1 MTFFTIFSIAT
12 QSLKGEESFLGIR
25 CPAAL
30 LRGTS
35 HFGFVKDLE
44 FLTTSDFDI
53 RIWGVNMDK
62 IVIRG
67 GERLIGEA
75 EVSGSKNAT
84 LPIFASCL
92 LSKGDNRFFNV
103 PDLRDVRTIIKVL
116 KNLGVKVSEE
126 GGVYRINATDVSN
139 GEAPYDLVKTM
150 RASIL
155 VLGPLVARMRKAI
168 VSLPGGC
175 AIGARPINLHLM
187 GLEAMGAKI
196 ELSHGYIEAKA
207 DVLKGANISFDTV
220 TVTGTENL
228 MMAAALAKG
237 KTSLQNAATEP
248 EVVDLANVLNKMGAK
263 INGAGTS
270 VIEIEGVEALHA
282 VEHRVIPDRI
292 EAGTLMVAAGL
303 TRGNIKILHCPLPE
317 MEMVVHKLRESGME
331 IESEGDGVRAVGTKR
346 IRSVD
351 VKTQPYP
358 GFPTDMQAQF
368 MVLMSLARGLSVI
381 SETIFENRFIH
392 VSELRRMG
400 ADIRIQGDSA
410 IIQGVESLS
419 GAPVMATD
427 LRASASLILAG
438 LASEGVTE
446 VSRVYHLDRGYEG
459 LDKKL
464 AKLGANIKRVQEGD

>member
-1 MTFFTIFSIAT
+1 
-12 QSLKGEESFLGIR
+12 
-25 CPAAL
+25 
-30 LRGTS
+30 
-35 HFGFVKDLE
+35 
-44 FLTTSDFDI
+44 
-53 RIWGVNMDK
+53 MDR

-67 GERLIGEA
+67 GERLIGEV
-75 EVSGSKNAT
+75 EVSGSKNST
-84 LPIFASCL
+84 LPIFVSCL
-92 LSKGDNRFFNV
+92 LSEGENVFSNV
-103 PDLRDVRTIIKVL
+103 PNLRDVQTIIKVL
-116 KNLGVKVSEE
+116 RNLGVKVSQED
-126 GGVYRINATDVSN
+126 GVYRIDATEVSSD
-139 GEAPYDLVKTM
+139 EAPYDLVKTM

-155 VLGPLVARMRKAI
+155 VLGPLVARRKRAT

-187 GLEAMGAKI
+187 GLEVMGAKI
-196 ELSHGYIEAKA
+196 DLRHGYIEAKT
-207 DVLKGANISFDTV
+207 DGLKGAILSFDTV

-237 KTSLQNAATEP
+237 KTVLQNAAMEP
-248 EVVDLANVLNKMGAK
+248 EVVDLADVLNKMGAK
-263 INGAGTS
+263 ITGSGTN
-270 VIEIEGVEALHA
+270 VIEIEGVKSLHA
-282 VEHRVIPDRI
+282 VEHRIIPDRI

-303 TRGNIKILHCPLPE
+303 TRGNIKILRCPFSE

-331 IESEGDGVRAVGTKR
+331 IESEGDGVRVVGTKR

-351 VKTQPYP
+351 IKTQPYP

-368 MVLMSLARGLSVI
+368 MVLMSLAKGLSVI

-427 LRASASLILAG
+427 LRASASLVLAG
-438 LASEGVTE
+438 LAADGVTE

-464 AKLGANIKRVQEGD
+464 AKLGANIERMKEGEE

>member
-1 MTFFTIFSIAT
+1 
-12 QSLKGEESFLGIR
+12 
-25 CPAAL
+25 
-30 LRGTS
+30 
-35 HFGFVKDLE
+35 
-44 FLTTSDFDI
+44 
-53 RIWGVNMDK
+53 MDK
-62 IVIRG
+62 IIIRG
-67 GERLIGEA
+67 GERLIGEVG
-75 EVSGSKNAT
+75 VSGSKNAT
-84 LPIFASCL
+84 LPIFAASL
-92 LSKGDNRFFNV
+92 LTEGGNLFHNV
-103 PDLRDVRTIIKVL
+103 PNLKDVQTIIKVL
-116 KNLGVKVSEE
+116 KNLGVNVQEE
-126 GGVYRINATDVSN
+126 GNKGSYRIDATGVSSF
-139 GEAPYDLVKTM
+139 EAPYDLVKTM

-155 VLGPLVARMRKAI
+155 VLGPLVARMKKAT

-196 ELSHGYIEAKA
+196 ELRNGYIEAKV
-207 DVLKGANISFDTV
+207 DRLRGANISFDPP

-228 MMAAALAKG
+228 MMAAVLAKG
-237 KTSLQNAATEP
+237 NTILQNATMEP

-263 INGAGTS
+263 IKGAGTPL
-270 VIEIEGVEALHA
+270 IEIEGVKSLHA
-282 VEHRVIPDRI
+282 VEHSIIPDRI

-303 TRGNIKILHCPLPE
+303 TRGNIKILNSPIHQ
-317 MEMVVHKLRESGME
+317 MEIVINKLRDSGME
-331 IESEGDGVRAVGTKR
+331 IEPDGKGVRAVGNRR

-392 VSELRRMG
+392 VSELKRMG
-400 ADIRIQGDSA
+400 ADIRIQKDTA
-410 IIQGVESLS
+410 IIQGVESLN
-419 GAPVMATD
+419 GAQVMATD

-438 LASEGVTE
+438 LAAEGVTE

-464 AKLGANIKRVQEGD
+464 VKLGADIKRVKEGEE